1 MSVTISV
8 PRRLIDALEENGLSI
23 VDAITIVLGNRLD
36 PHEIAR
42 ARIELAEKY
51 LEEAKD
57 YINKKDAVQASEKMY
72 KVVEECI
79 KALVE
84 TLNTPETQEARK
96 NGRWFTWLLGSAARS
111 VANRLGRPEI
121 VETWALAYD
130 VHVRGFHEAKYNVDN
145 VVWGLAYI
153 ERLLKITKDVVVTS
167 SKK

>member
-1 MSVTISV
+1 M

-72 KVVEECI
+72 KVVEEYI
-79 KALVE
+79 KALAE
-84 TLNTPETQEARK
+84 TLNTPKTQEARK
-96 NGRWFTWLLGSAARS
+96 NGRWFTWLLGEAAKS
-111 VANRLGRPEI
+111 VADRLS
-121 VETWALAYD
+121 ETVVLEAWAVAYD
-130 VHVRGFHEAKYNVDN
+130 IH
-145 VVWGLAYI
+145 VWG
-153 ERLLKITKDVVVTS
+153 VS
-167 SKK
+167 

>member
-1 MSVTISV
+1 
-8 PRRLIDALEENGLSI
+8 LEENGLSI

-79 KALVE
+79 KALAE

-96 NGRWFTWLLGSAARS
+96 TGSGS
-111 VANRLGRPEI
+111 
-121 VETWALAYD
+121 
-130 VHVRGFHEAKYNVDN
+130 RGFWEALPGVLPI
-145 VVWGLAYI
+145 G
-153 ERLLKITKDVVVTS
+153 
-167 SKK
+167 

>member
-79 KALVE
+79 KALAE

-111 VANRLGRPEI
+111 V
-121 VETWALAYD
+121 
-130 VHVRGFHEAKYNVDN
+130 
-145 VVWGLAYI
+145 
-153 ERLLKITKDVVVTS
+153 
-167 SKK
+167 